1 MPNPGRRRD
10 TMRDRKDALLEKT
23 VALPAAGETAHVTFD
38 LEQANACYLE
48 QVVVEIDIPATT
60 TLVATKTLTFK
71 MDTAE
76 TVGNLDGSGAEDWQH
91 VVTGVTNNGNYAEK
105 VHARLPVDCKRIFR
119 ISCEAQ
125 SGAGNNTAKSFT
137 VRLLV

>member
-1 MPNPGRRRD
+1 
-10 TMRDRKDALLEKT
+10 MRDRKDALLEKT

-38 LEQANACYLE
+38 LEQVNAGDLE

-60 TLVATKTLTFK
+60 TLVATKTLTFG
-71 MDTAE
+71 MNSDNSPTESISAL
-76 TVGNLDGSGAEDWQH
+76 GGYGDWKH
-91 VVTGVTNNGNYAEK
+91 VVTGVTNNGNGAET
-105 VHARLPVDCKRIFR
+105 VHTRLPVNCARYLYVGCD
-119 ISCEAQ
+119 AQ